1 MSTMMSTDIFHQM
14 PDREIFDEN
23 YELVAGAWPEN
34 PNECIVVLAE
44 NSMITDYAMYLLG
57 LRDRTELDDY
67 VKAFLN
73 DEEIEVTQ
81 DSKTFTYDDI
91 LGVKMKWVT
100 SADYYEYDSER
111 GVWVNKSDNEE
122 YMKALVDSG
131 EDLVISGIIQPTS
144 DNAVLD
150 AGVYYTSDLIDH
162 IIEVSGQKQIVQ
174 DQLADPSVNVL
185 TGKSF
190 AEEAED
196 DSSAFD
202 MESLFSIDED
212 ALASAFN
219 FDESALGGLDSSSF
233 DTSALGSGLDASA
246 LGGSMPEIDADA
258 IMAQMGG
265 TGAGTGAGAQVSVN
279 NSAAAS
285 MISALMAA
293 YMAENPGTTPDESA
307 ISDYLGT
314 PAAQAIMAQYM
325 SSVIDTSALEA
336 ASAAQQQALV
346 SAMQAYMQQAMS
358 AYMAQVVSA
367 LTTQMQTA
375 MEQMMT
381 QTMSQLTSKMSDA
394 MNIDTDAFA
403 GAFQFNLDEDDLQA
417 LILSLFNSSESSFD
431 NNLASFDYALLDKPY
446 EIDIYA
452 KDFEAKGH
460 ITDILDAYNEDKE
473 AAGLDAEK
481 ITYTDL
487 VGALMSSVTTIIDMI
502 SYVLIAFVSI
512 SLVVSSI
519 MIGVITYISVLERK
533 KEIGILR
540 AIGASKRNI
549 SQVFNAETVIEGLIA
564 GLLGV
569 GITAICCVPASAIV
583 YKLFDV
589 PNIAVLPVQ
598 AAVTLVLIS
607 VVLTFVAGLIPAR
620 NASRKDPVEALR
632 SE

>member
-1 MSTMMSTDIFHQM
+1 
-14 PDREIFDEN
+14 
-23 YELVAGAWPEN
+23 
-34 PNECIVVLAE
+34 
-44 NSMITDYAMYLLG
+44 
-57 LRDRTELDDY
+57 
-67 VKAFLN
+67 
-73 DEEIEVTQ
+73 
-81 DSKTFTYDDI
+81 
-91 LGVKMKWVT
+91 
-100 SADYYEYDSER
+100 
-111 GVWVNKSDNEE
+111 
-122 YMKALVDSG
+122 
-131 EDLVISGIIQPTS
+131 
-144 DNAVLD
+144 
-150 AGVYYTSDLIDH
+150 
-162 IIEVSGQKQIVQ
+162 
-174 DQLADPSVNVL
+174 
-185 TGKSF
+185 
-190 AEEAED
+190 
-196 DSSAFD
+196 
-202 MESLFSIDED
+202 
-212 ALASAFN
+212 
-219 FDESALGGLDSSSF
+219 
-233 DTSALGSGLDASA
+233 
-246 LGGSMPEIDADA
+246 
-258 IMAQMGG
+258 
-265 TGAGTGAGAQVSVN
+265 
-279 NSAAAS
+279 
-285 MISALMAA
+285 
-293 YMAENPGTTPDESA
+293 
-307 ISDYLGT
+307 
-314 PAAQAIMAQYM
+314 MAQYM

-598 AAVTLVLIS
+598 AAVMLVLIS